1 MTIGKYRVIFVW
13 FKIFDIKLTFFVEFN
28 VAFWRED
35 VVKFVILIRG
45 IIVNTVSTHI
55 FILIMAKFGL
65 AGSSGKHDQQL
76 RSSCEIIGMQFC
88 R

>member
-1 MTIGKYRVIFVW
+1 MW

-35 VVKFVILIRG
+35 VVKFVILTRG

-55 FILIMAKFGL
+55 FILI
-65 AGSSGKHDQQL
+65 
-76 RSSCEIIGMQFC
+76 I
-88 R
+88 